1 MSCCNTNITSTTC
14 KRTTDGKIFNLPRKF
29 TRKQCDNP
37 RGFTMRSS
45 CAPYIGCKK
54 GGSRSPMQ
62 AVSVLGTKD
71 SDINGTIVFT
81 KATVGLKIGYEI
93 NGLSD
98 GKHGFHIHECG
109 DLTDGCK
116 SACAHFNPYN
126 KKHGDIDSD
135 ERHAGDLGNIISK
148 DGKAQGT
155 INAKVLSLS
164 FKSRACIIGRMAIIH
179 KGEDDLGLGGDTESS
194 ITGNAGERVACG
206 VIGIKKATA

>member
-1 MSCCNTNITSTTC
+1 MSCCTANKTAKTC
-14 KRTTDGKIFNLPRKF
+14 KRVTDGKTFNLPRRF
-29 TRKQCDNP
+29 TRKQCANP

-45 CAPYIGCKK
+45 CAPYVGCKK
-54 GGSRSPMQ
+54 GGGSLQ
-62 AVSVLGTKD
+62 AVSVLGNTG
-71 SDINGTIVFT
+71 SGVNGTVIFT
-81 KATVGLKIGYEI
+81 ETVGGLKVEYDI

-126 KKHGDIDSD
+126 KNHGGLDSD

-148 DGKAQGT
+148 DGKAVGSLT
-155 INAKVLSLS
+155 SSVLSLN
-164 FKSRACIIGRMAIIH
+164 FRHPACIIGRMALVH
-179 KGEDDLGLGGDTESS
+179 KDEDDLGLGDNSESL

-206 VIGIKKATA
+206 VIGIKKMSA

>member
-1 MSCCNTNITSTTC
+1 MSCCTADATAKTC
-14 KRTTDGKIFNLPRKF
+14 RRTTDGKTFNLPRRF
-29 TRKQCDNP
+29 TRKQCANP

-45 CAPYIGCKK
+45 CAPYAGCKK
-54 GGSRSPMQ
+54 IGGGAIQ
-62 AVSVLGTKD
+62 AVSVLGHKD
-71 SDINGTIVFT
+71 SEVNGIVVFT
-81 KATVGLKIGYEI
+81 QTAKGVKVDYDIS
-93 NGLSD
+93 GLSD

-135 ERHAGDLGNIISK
+135 EHHAGDLGNIISK

-206 VIGIKKATA
+206 VIGIKKANA